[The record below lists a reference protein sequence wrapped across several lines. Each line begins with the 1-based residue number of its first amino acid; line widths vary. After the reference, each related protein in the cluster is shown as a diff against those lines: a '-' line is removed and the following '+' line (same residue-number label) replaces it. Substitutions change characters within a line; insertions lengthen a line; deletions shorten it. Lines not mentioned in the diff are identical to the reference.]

1 MAAAQAFLL
10 LSVGLLDADRYE
22 DAGVSTLDQHRE
34 AITRPLEQGA
44 QFSDVLHLLVVHRKD
59 HVASLQPGPGG
70 RAVDTLD
77 DHAAAQAQFRCFLG
91 GQGARAE
98 SESFVQTLDLAGC
111 DLARTGKRLSR
122 WFREMKS
129 ELKKVVWPTKS
140 QMVNNTVIVL
150 VCTLIV
156 GICIWVFDAVGGVVV
171 NGIITLVR
179 G

>member
-1 MAAAQAFLL
+1 MSENEKIEKATTDEELTTAPSKPAKAQ
-10 LSVGLLDADRYE
+10 
-22 DAGVSTLDQHRE
+22 
-34 AITRPLEQGA
+34 
-44 QFSDVLHLLVVHRKD
+44 KD
-59 HVASLQPGPGG
+59 KKDDKKSKPGIFQRIG
-70 RAVDTLD
+70 
-77 DHAAAQAQFRCFLG
+77 
-91 GQGARAE
+91 
-98 SESFVQTLDLAGC
+98 
-111 DLARTGKRLSR
+111 R

-171 NGIITLVR
+171 NGLITLVR